1 MKYVITLF
9 SFLFCSS
16 AIAGFSWHNSWGVS
30 GQSDTY
36 SAKLV
41 REEHDENGKV
51 TKQWYDGDSLRGGA
65 CDQAKAR
72 AYDSANGYIDSI
84 KGHNKNLL
92 SFRISMGACQHQGE
106 RGQKPT
112 PYIIAEL
119 VKGSIMTLQYDGD
132 NSSPSTMSPAD
143 TQCAAQPPFS
153 GSLIFYGKTDK
164 YTLGLN
170 KYNGCV
176 YQAPKDETQCGY
188 VPGSQEW
195 CLVLGDTKWTPILSE
210 ENNAEPDPCDNSTD
224 CGLDDGGAGGTGGTG
239 GDGGGTGGTGGT
251 GGDGGG
257 TGGTGGTGGDGG
269 GTGGT
274 GGTGGD
280 GGGTGGT
287 GGTGGD
293 GGGTGGTG
301 GTGGGGGG
309 TGGTGGTGGSGGD
322 DCGSNSSLSAGV
334 FTFYY
339 SRIGCENKK
348 SLTEKYD
355 EQKYKSDLNA
365 EINASFGDATKLYN
379 QHTEG
384 VTALV
389 NGGNAFG
396 IFSGVNNSMSKIGSG
411 ATSPL
416 VNNLI
421 SAMPVLPAY
430 RECKPLYFFKDMPAE
445 FYIDCEKIEWTR
457 RVIGFL
463 FYCLTFLTFF
473 NTFTGLLR
481 NKAEGV

>member
-30 GQSDTY
+30 GLSDTY

-176 YQAPKDETQCGY
+176 YQAPRDETQCGY

-195 CLVLGDTKWTPILSE
+195 CLALGDTKWTPILSE

-224 CGLDDGGAGGTGGTG
+224 CGLDD
-239 GDGGGTGGTGGT
+239 
-251 GGDGGG
+251 
-257 TGGTGGTGGDGG
+257 
-269 GTGGT
+269 
-274 GGTGGD
+274 
-280 GGGTGGT
+280 
-287 GGTGGD
+287 
-293 GGGTGGTG
+293 
-301 GTGGGGGG
+301 GG

-389 NGGNAFG
+389 NGGNASG
-396 IFSGVNNSMSKIGSG
+396 IFSGVNNSMAKIGSG

>member
-132 NSSPSTMSPAD
+132 NSSPSTMSSAD

-176 YQAPKDETQCGY
+176 YQAPKDKTQCGY

-224 CGLDDGGAGGTGGTG
+224 CGLDD
-239 GDGGGTGGTGGT
+239 
-251 GGDGGG
+251 
-257 TGGTGGTGGDGG
+257 
-269 GTGGT
+269 
-274 GGTGGD
+274 
-280 GGGTGGT
+280 
-287 GGTGGD
+287 
-293 GGGTGGTG
+293 
-301 GTGGGGGG
+301 GG

-365 EINASFGDATKLYN
+365 EMNASFGDATKLYN

-384 VTALV
+384 VAALV
-389 NGGNAFG
+389 NGGNASG

-416 VNNLI
+416 INNLT
-421 SAMPVLPAY
+421 SAMPALPAY

-481 NKAEGV
+481 NKTEGA

>member
-1 MKYVITLF
+1 
-9 SFLFCSS
+9 
-16 AIAGFSWHNSWGVS
+16 
-30 GQSDTY
+30 
-36 SAKLV
+36 
-41 REEHDENGKV
+41 
-51 TKQWYDGDSLRGGA
+51 
-65 CDQAKAR
+65 
-72 AYDSANGYIDSI
+72 
-84 KGHNKNLL
+84 
-92 SFRISMGACQHQGE
+92 
-106 RGQKPT
+106 
-112 PYIIAEL
+112 
-119 VKGSIMTLQYDGD
+119 
-132 NSSPSTMSPAD
+132 
-143 TQCAAQPPFS
+143 
-153 GSLIFYGKTDK
+153 
-164 YTLGLN
+164 
-170 KYNGCV
+170 
-176 YQAPKDETQCGY
+176 
-188 VPGSQEW
+188 
-195 CLVLGDTKWTPILSE
+195 
-210 ENNAEPDPCDNSTD
+210 
-224 CGLDDGGAGGTGGTG
+224 
-239 GDGGGTGGTGGT
+239 
-251 GGDGGG
+251 
-257 TGGTGGTGGDGG
+257 
-269 GTGGT
+269 
-274 GGTGGD
+274 
-280 GGGTGGT
+280 
-287 GGTGGD
+287 
-293 GGGTGGTG
+293 
-301 GTGGGGGG
+301 
-309 TGGTGGTGGSGGD
+309 GGSGGD

-389 NGGNAFG
+389 NGGNASG

>member
-30 GQSDTY
+30 GLSDTY

-106 RGQKPT
+106 RGQKPA

-153 GSLIFYGKTDK
+153 GSLIFYGTAGK

-170 KYNGCV
+170 KENGCI
-176 YQAPKDETQCGY
+176 YQAPKDETECGH
-188 VPGSQEW
+188 VPGSLEW

-224 CGLDDGGAGGTGGTG
+224 CGLDDGGTGGT
-239 GDGGGTGGTGGT
+239 
-251 GGDGGG
+251 
-257 TGGTGGTGGDGG
+257 
-269 GTGGT
+269 
-274 GGTGGD
+274 
-280 GGGTGGT
+280 
-287 GGTGGD
+287 
-293 GGGTGGTG
+293 
-301 GTGGGGGG
+301 
-309 TGGTGGTGGSGGD
+309 
-322 DCGSNSSLSAGV
+322 
-334 FTFYY
+334 
-339 SRIGCENKK
+339 
-348 SLTEKYD
+348 
-355 EQKYKSDLNA
+355 
-365 EINASFGDATKLYN
+365 
-379 QHTEG
+379 
-384 VTALV
+384 
-389 NGGNAFG
+389 
-396 IFSGVNNSMSKIGSG
+396 
-411 ATSPL
+411 
-416 VNNLI
+416 
-421 SAMPVLPAY
+421 
-430 RECKPLYFFKDMPAE
+430 
-445 FYIDCEKIEWTR
+445 
-457 RVIGFL
+457 
-463 FYCLTFLTFF
+463 
-473 NTFTGLLR
+473 
-481 NKAEGV
+481 

>member
-251 GGDGGG
+251 GG
-257 TGGTGGTGGDGG
+257 
-269 GTGGT
+269 
-274 GGTGGD
+274 
-280 GGGTGGT
+280 
-287 GGTGGD
+287 
-293 GGGTGGTG
+293 
-301 GTGGGGGG
+301 
-309 TGGTGGTGGSGGD
+309 SGGD

>member
-176 YQAPKDETQCGY
+176 YQAPKDKTQCGY

-224 CGLDDGGAGGTGGTG
+224 CGLDD
-239 GDGGGTGGTGGT
+239 
-251 GGDGGG
+251 
-257 TGGTGGTGGDGG
+257 
-269 GTGGT
+269 
-274 GGTGGD
+274 
-280 GGGTGGT
+280 
-287 GGTGGD
+287 
-293 GGGTGGTG
+293 
-301 GTGGGGGG
+301 GG

-365 EINASFGDATKLYN
+365 EMNASFGDATKLYN

-384 VTALV
+384 VAALV